1 MLPWWQNFQLTT
13 NRKRHLKSEL
23 VLLQTSSPLLTF
35 IKFVKC
41 WRNCLGL
48 NPEGPYLKR
57 KKRENLLTYSIR
69 RKGAIRKFPD
79 AAVQWRLRNV
89 QKSVM
94 HVQSCCFANLN
105 LLLFSF
111 SLPSPSSFLMLPSVV
126 IQKFCFHG
134 NVTSHFSSLFSN
146 HRWSKRSVQGGSL
159 RVLKILNNGDSFVLN
174 IP

>member
-1 MLPWWQNFQLTT
+1 MLEKLSGSQSGRT
-13 NRKRHLKSEL
+13 
-23 VLLQTSSPLLTF
+23 VA
-35 IKFVKC
+35 
-41 WRNCLGL
+41 
-48 NPEGPYLKR
+48 
-57 KKRENLLTYSIR
+57 KKKKKKENLFTYSIR
-69 RKGAIRKFPD
+69 RAGAISKFPD

-146 HRWSKRSVQGGSL
+146 HRWSKRTVQSGSL

-174 IP
+174 IPKQKFAIILAILNDLSLE